1 MPEYKDRVAT
11 GRVKLSVDLECEE
24 QAGRSGVIGKQP
36 PQESRLPSIVET
48 KGDDPDDFPLSPRT
62 RSRRNLLL
70 PSFSS
75 PVRRTSLGNL
85 LGDELRQFNTL
96 RRCRSPNLSRAVH
109 GQSSSPQLPSKKEH
123 NSSPKSSTASTSAQV
138 ATGAEQKPSKLLI
151 PTVTCFGPP
160 ELSPRLVDGI
170 EDNGHAFHF
179 NVEHS
184 GPRASTGGS
193 TQDSTQ
199 ANAALLLETEDVR
212 HSISQLNQ
220 KMGTLNQEVSEI
232 TRSLQHMMHLLQAHL
247 SVHHYKASYPY
258 GVQMV
263 SGHLATPAPGTP
275 FNLPPTYHLHNDP
288 GIHQGVP
295 HTSNLSYGGAAET
308 QTVSNQSSSPPA
320 NYCLS
325 ANSAPIGPESMTTH
339 PQTSPPLLRVSPCFQ
354 GGCPDLAPQPGHKHS
369 DNRPLSS
376 SPTTISQS
384 QPTLCLHP
392 PSERDEYTCRLSGAH
407 PATSTHSL
415 LDSPPSSYPHL
426 CLPPDFSSSQ
436 ASREDICVL
445 ISAPTSHNLIQDNS
459 ILHMEDLN
467 PSASAP
473 TLPPDPLGSS
483 LD

>member
-1 MPEYKDRVAT
+1 MNGGLNWEKLFVCTLKLCFASIAQCKYRECKVGKNLFKDYITA
-11 GRVKLSVDLECEE
+11 KLCAL
-24 QAGRSGVIGKQP
+24 
-36 PQESRLPSIVET
+36 
-48 KGDDPDDFPLSPRT
+48 
-62 RSRRNLLL
+62 
-70 PSFSS
+70 
-75 PVRRTSLGNL
+75 
-85 LGDELRQFNTL
+85 
-96 RRCRSPNLSRAVH
+96 
-109 GQSSSPQLPSKKEH
+109 
-123 NSSPKSSTASTSAQV
+123 
-138 ATGAEQKPSKLLI
+138 
-151 PTVTCFGPP
+151 
-160 ELSPRLVDGI
+160 
-170 EDNGHAFHF
+170 
-179 NVEHS
+179 
-184 GPRASTGGS
+184 S
-193 TQDSTQ
+193 TQMDS
-199 ANAALLLETEDVR
+199 
-212 HSISQLNQ
+212 
-220 KMGTLNQEVSEI
+220 LNQEVSEI
-232 TRSLQHMMHLLQAHL
+232 TRSLQHMMHLLQSHL

-263 SGHLATPAPGTP
+263 SGHLAAPAPGTP
-275 FNLPPTYHLHNDP
+275 FNLPPTYHLDP

-295 HTSNLSYGGAAET
+295 HASNLSYGGAAET
-308 QTVSNQSSSPPA
+308 LTVSNQSLSPPA

-325 ANSAPIGPESMTTH
+325 ANSAPIGPESVTTH
-339 PQTSPPLLRVSPCFQ
+339 PRTSPPLLRVSPCFQ
-354 GGCPDLAPQPGHKHS
+354 GGCPDLVPQPGHKHS

-392 PSERDEYTCRLSGAH
+392 PSEREEYTCRLSGAR

>member
-1 MPEYKDRVAT
+1 
-11 GRVKLSVDLECEE
+11 
-24 QAGRSGVIGKQP
+24 
-36 PQESRLPSIVET
+36 
-48 KGDDPDDFPLSPRT
+48 
-62 RSRRNLLL
+62 
-70 PSFSS
+70 
-75 PVRRTSLGNL
+75 
-85 LGDELRQFNTL
+85 
-96 RRCRSPNLSRAVH
+96 
-109 GQSSSPQLPSKKEH
+109 
-123 NSSPKSSTASTSAQV
+123 
-138 ATGAEQKPSKLLI
+138 
-151 PTVTCFGPP
+151 
-160 ELSPRLVDGI
+160 
-170 EDNGHAFHF
+170 
-179 NVEHS
+179 
-184 GPRASTGGS
+184 
-193 TQDSTQ
+193 
-199 ANAALLLETEDVR
+199 
-212 HSISQLNQ
+212 
-220 KMGTLNQEVSEI
+220 
-232 TRSLQHMMHLLQAHL
+232 MMHLLQSHL

-263 SGHLATPAPGTP
+263 SGHLAPPDPGTS

-295 HTSNLSYGGAAET
+295 HASNFSYGGAAET

-325 ANSAPIGPESMTTH
+325 ANSAPIGPESVTTH
-339 PQTSPPLLRVSPCFQ
+339 PRTSPPLLRVSPCFQ
-354 GGCPDLAPQPGHKHS
+354 GGCPDLVLQPGHKHS
-369 DNRPLSS
+369 DNRPLSL

-392 PSERDEYTCRLSGAH
+392 PSERDEYTCRLSGAR

-459 ILHMEDLN
+459 ILHMEDVN